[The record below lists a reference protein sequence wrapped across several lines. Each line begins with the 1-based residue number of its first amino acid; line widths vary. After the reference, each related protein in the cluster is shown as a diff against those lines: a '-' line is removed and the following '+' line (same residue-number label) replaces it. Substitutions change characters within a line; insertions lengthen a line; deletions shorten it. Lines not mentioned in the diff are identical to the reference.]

1 MSALQTMRAVV
12 TTGHGGLDK
21 LIYRE
26 DVPVPE
32 PAPGEVLIAVGA
44 CSINNTDIN
53 TRTGWYAPSVR
64 SGTVV
69 DAVLAEVAPW
79 NRPTFAFPRIQGAD
93 IAGRIVRVGD
103 GVPQS
108 RIGERV
114 LVDAWICDPANRL
127 KDSIYIGSER
137 DGGYAE
143 YATVPSENA
152 HRVTTSLS
160 DVELSTFPC
169 AYTTAENMLQR
180 SALDRGETL
189 LVTGASGGVGTGL
202 VQIGRARG
210 ARVIAITSRAKV
222 DQAGALGA
230 HAAIAREECDL
241 AEAVQAAAG
250 GAGVDVWADVVG
262 GSGFPPLFN
271 VIRRGGRY
279 VTSGAISGAVVEV
292 DLRVL
297 YLRDITMYGAT
308 VPAADVFPT
317 LLRRIESGSIRAVVA
332 RTYPL
337 ARVREAQADFA
348 AKGHV
353 GKIVLLPG
361 Q

>member
-1 MSALQTMRAVV
+1 MTVPRTMHAVV
-12 TTGHGGLDK
+12 TTAHGGLHK
-21 LIYRE
+21 LVYRE

-32 PAPGEVLIAVGA
+32 PAAGEVLIAVGA
-44 CSINNTDIN
+44 CSINNTDIA

-64 SGTVV
+64 SGTAV
-69 DAVLAEVAPW
+69 DVRHAEAASW
-79 NRPTFAFPRIQGAD
+79 SPTFTFPRIQGAD
-93 IAGRIVRVGD
+93 VAGRIVRVGD
-103 GVPQS
+103 GVSNS

-127 KDSIYIGSER
+127 RDPAYIGSER

-143 YATVPSENA
+143 YVTVPSANA
-152 HRVTTSLS
+152 HRVNTSLS

-180 SALDRGETL
+180 SSLDRGETL

-202 VQIGRARG
+202 LQIGRARG
-210 ARVIAITSRAKV
+210 AQVIAVTSRAKFEQV
-222 DQAGALGA
+222 RALGA
-230 HAAIAREECDL
+230 HALVAREESNL
-241 AEAVQAAAG
+241 AAAVEAAAG

-262 GSGFPPLFN
+262 GRGFSPLFN

-292 DLRVL
+292 DLRIL
-297 YLRDITMYGAT
+297 YLRDITMYGAS
-308 VPAADVFPT
+308 VPAADVFST
-317 LLRRIESGSIRAVVA
+317 LLRRIESGHLRAVVA

-337 ARVREAQADFA
+337 SRVRDAQVDFA
-348 AKGHV
+348 TKRHV
-353 GKIVLLPG
+353 GKIVLVPG

>member
-1 MSALQTMRAVV
+1 MRAVV

-21 LIYRE
+21 LVYRE

-32 PAPGEVLIAVGA
+32 PAHGEVLIAVGA

-64 SGTVV
+64 GGTEL
-69 DAVLAEVAPW
+69 DAILPEVAPW
-79 NRPTFAFPRIQGAD
+79 NRPTFVFPRIQGAD
-93 IAGRIVRVGD
+93 IAGQIVRVGA
-103 GVPQS
+103 GVPPA
-108 RIGERV
+108 RVGERV
-114 LVDAWICDPANRL
+114 LVDGWICDPANRL

-143 YATVPSENA
+143 YATVPSANA
-152 HRVTTSLS
+152 HRVAASLS
-160 DVELSTFPC
+160 DAELSTFPC

-210 ARVIAITSRAKV
+210 ARVIAITSRAKL
-222 DQAGALGA
+222 DQARALGA
-230 HAAIAREECDL
+230 QAAIAREESDL
-241 AEAVQAAAG
+241 AEVVRAEAG
-250 GAGVDVWADVVG
+250 RAGVDVWADVVG
-262 GSGFPPLFN
+262 GSGFPRLFN

-279 VTSGAISGAVVEV
+279 VTSGAISGAIVEV

-317 LLRRIESGSIRAVVA
+317 LLRRIESRGIKAVVA

-337 ARVREAQADFA
+337 SRVREAQAEFA
-348 AKGHV
+348 TKAHV
-353 GKIVLLPG
+353 GKIVLVPG

>member
-1 MSALQTMRAVV
+1 MSAPKTMRAVV

-21 LIYRE
+21 LVYRE

-32 PAPGEVLIAVGA
+32 PAHGEVLIAVGA

-64 SGTVV
+64 GGTEV
-69 DAVLAEVAPW
+69 DTLLTEAAPW
-79 NRPTFAFPRIQGAD
+79 NRPTFDFPRIQGAD
-93 IAGRIVRVGD
+93 IAGRIVRVGE
-103 GVPQS
+103 GVPPA
-108 RIGERV
+108 RVDERV
-114 LVDAWICDPANRL
+114 LVDAWICDPLNRL

-143 YATVPSENA
+143 YATVPSANA
-152 HRVTTSLS
+152 HRVTTSFS

-210 ARVIAITSRAKV
+210 ARVIAIASRAKL
-222 DQAGALGA
+222 DQARALGA
-230 HAAIAREECDL
+230 HAAIAREEPDL
-241 AEAVQAAAG
+241 AEVVQAEVG

-279 VTSGAISGAVVEV
+279 VTSGAISGAIVEV

-317 LLRRIESGSIRAVVA
+317 LLRRIESGSIKAVVA

-337 ARVREAQADFA
+337 SRVREAQTDFG
-348 AKGHV
+348 AKGHF
-353 GKIVLLPG
+353 GKIVLVPG

>member
-1 MSALQTMRAVV
+1 MNVPTTMHAVV

-21 LIYRE
+21 LVYRK

-64 SGTVV
+64 AGTDV
-69 DAVLAEVAPW
+69 DALLPEAAPW
-79 NRPTFAFPRIQGAD
+79 NRPAFTFPRIQGAD
-93 IAGRIVRVGD
+93 IAGCIVRTGA
-103 GVPQS
+103 GVPSS

-114 LVDAWICDPANRL
+114 LVDPWICDPVNRL
-127 KDSIYIGSER
+127 KDSVYIGSER

-143 YATVPSENA
+143 YAAVPSENA
-152 HRVTTSLS
+152 HRVTTSLT

-169 AYTTAENMLQR
+169 AYLAAENMLQR
-180 SALDRGETL
+180 SALGRGETL
-189 LVTGASGGVGTGL
+189 LVTGTSGGVGTGL

-210 ARVIAITSRAKV
+210 ARVIAITSRAKF
-222 DQAGALGA
+222 DRARALGA
-230 HAAIAREECDL
+230 HETIAREEADL
-241 AEAVQAAAG
+241 AGAVQAIVG
-250 GAGVDVWADVVG
+250 GDGVDVWADVVG

-279 VTSGAISGAVVEV
+279 VTAGAISGPVVEV
-292 DLRVL
+292 DLRIL

-308 VPAADVFPT
+308 VPATDVFPT
-317 LLRRIESGSIRAVVA
+317 LLRRIESGGIKAVVA

-337 ARVREAQADFA
+337 SHVREAQADFA
-348 AKGHV
+348 VKDHV
-353 GKIVLLPG
+353 GKIVLRPG

>member
-1 MSALQTMRAVV
+1 MNGPTTMRAVV

-21 LIYRE
+21 LVYRE

-32 PAPGEVLIAVGA
+32 PARGEVLIAVGA

-64 SGTVV
+64 SGTEV
-69 DAVLAEVAPW
+69 DALLSEVAPW

-103 GVPQS
+103 GVPSS

-114 LVDAWICDPANRL
+114 LVDAWICDPVNRL
-127 KDSIYIGSER
+127 KDPVYIGSER

-143 YATVPSENA
+143 YTTAPSGNA
-152 HRVTTSLS
+152 QRVTTSLS

-180 SALDRGETL
+180 SALGRGETL

-210 ARVIAITSRAKV
+210 GRVIAITSRFKADHV
-222 DQAGALGA
+222 RALGA
-230 HAAIAREECDL
+230 HAVIAREESNL
-241 AEAVQAAAG
+241 VGAVEAAAG
-250 GAGVDVWADVVG
+250 EAALDVWADVVG
-262 GSGFPPLFN
+262 GGGFPQLFN
-271 VIRRGGRY
+271 LLRSGGRY
-279 VTSGAISGAVVEV
+279 VTSGAISGAVVDL
-292 DLRVL
+292 DLRTL

-317 LLRRIESGSIRAVVA
+317 LLSRIESGGIVAVVA

-337 ARVREAQADFA
+337 SRVREAQADFG

-353 GKIVLLPG
+353 GKIVLVPG
-361 Q
+361 H